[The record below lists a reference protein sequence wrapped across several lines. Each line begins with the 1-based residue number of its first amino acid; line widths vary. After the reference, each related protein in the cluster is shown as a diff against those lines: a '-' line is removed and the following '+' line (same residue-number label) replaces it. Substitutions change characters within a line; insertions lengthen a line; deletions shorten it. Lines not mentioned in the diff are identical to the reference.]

1 MHLALPIELHAGHP
15 YLTID
20 GRRWVLDTG
29 APMSF
34 GETSR
39 HPLEASLPFVRK
51 HGEIDAEVVS
61 RHLGVPVAGVIGG
74 DFLNRHDH
82 RLDFSSGLYEAGDG
96 WVSSGHEHALDFPV
110 QLQGLPTLKARIGED
125 EGDFLFDTG
134 AQLSYHVGRPPAGHV
149 AGEEIWDFWLGLADT
164 RFRTPTYEAEVC
176 FADYA
181 TTLRFGEPPD
191 GLRQLLLGF
200 GLRGVIGIDLIARHV
215 SWYAPRRLSLQISR

>member
-1 MHLALPIELHAGHP
+1 MRLALPIELHAGHP
-15 YLTID
+15 YLNID

-29 APMSF
+29 APVSF
-34 GETSR
+34 GEAPS
-39 HPLEASLPFVRK
+39 HPLAASLPFVRK
-51 HGEIDAEVVS
+51 HGVIDAEVVS
-61 RHLGVPVAGVIGG
+61 CHLGVPVAGVIGG

-82 RLDFSSGLYEAGDG
+82 CLDFPCGRYEACDG
-96 WVSSGHEHALDFPV
+96 LASSGHEHTLSFPA
-110 QLQGLPTLKARIGED
+110 QLQGLPTIKARIGED

-149 AGEEIWDFWLGLADT
+149 AGEEIWGFWLGLADT

-191 GLRQLLLGF
+191 GLRQLLLGL

>member
-1 MHLALPIELHAGHP
+1 MPLALPIELHAGHS

-29 APMSF
+29 APVSF
-34 GETSR
+34 GETAD

-51 HGEIDAEVVS
+51 HGDVDAEVVS
-61 RHLGVPVAGVIGG
+61 RYLGVSVAGVIGG
-74 DFLNRHDH
+74 DFLNRHEH
-82 RLDFSSGLYEAGDG
+82 RIDFPSGRYEVCDG
-96 WVSSGHEHALDFPV
+96 QVTSGHEHALSFPA
-110 QLQGLPTLKARIGED
+110 QLQGLPTLKARIGAD

-164 RFRTPTYEAEVC
+164 RFRTPTYTAEVC

-181 TTLRFGEPPD
+181 TTLRFGEPPAE
-191 GLRQLLLGF
+191 LHQFLLGL

-215 SWYAPRRLSLQISR
+215 SWYAPRRRRLQVRR

>member
-1 MHLALPIELHAGHP
+1 MPLALPIELHAGHP
-15 YLTID
+15 YLNID

-29 APMSF
+29 APASF
-34 GETSR
+34 GETAS

-51 HGEIDAEVVS
+51 HGDIDADVVS
-61 RHLGVPVAGVIGG
+61 RHLGVPVAGVIGA

-82 RLDFSSGLYEAGDG
+82 RLDFPSGRYDASYELA
-96 WVSSGHEHALDFPV
+96 SSGHEHTLSFPA

-191 GLRQLLLGF
+191 RLRQVLLDL

-215 SWYAPRRLSLQISR
+215 SWYAPRRRSLQISR